1 MAENI
6 SADMDRFK
14 ALGHSA
20 FVMGYSG
27 VAGAALV
34 KELSKLK
41 IFKKVVLIGRRAL
54 SQDYGPEFEQKVVDY
69 EKLDDHKDVFKD
81 LDVGFCCMG
90 AHSKDVSKEDYVRIN
105 KDYVVNSAQIAK
117 EQGCKHFT
125 IITSKGS
132 NKSSFLHALR
142 IKAELEAGL
151 EAINFERLS
160 IFRPAKIL
168 QDGKA
173 SMILKPVIYAFP
185 TALSVP
191 DETFAKAMINNA
203 VRPIKSSPVEI
214 YENKDIHKLAK
225 DS

>member
-54 SQDYGPEFEQKVVDY
+54 SQDYGPEF
-69 EKLDDHKDVFKD
+69 
-81 LDVGFCCMG
+81 
-90 AHSKDVSKEDYVRIN
+90 EDYVRIN